1 MGDDD
6 EYWNSSSAGGFSW
19 DGEGGEGGVAA
30 SLSGALAGAGAGG
43 QSSDTISFEPGVGP
57 ATSGELAERVGGP
70 GCSTVSGD
78 IVRYRCGLRPGRWP
92 PLPSRP
98 SRASPSW

>member
-19 DGEGGEGGVAA
+19 DGEGGEGGVAVSA
-30 SLSGALAGAGAGG
+30 SLSGALAGAGSGG

-57 ATSGELAERVGGP
+57 ATSGELAERVGGA
-70 GCSTVSGD
+70 
-78 IVRYRCGLRPGRWP
+78 GL
-92 PLPSRP
+92 
-98 SRASPSW
+98 